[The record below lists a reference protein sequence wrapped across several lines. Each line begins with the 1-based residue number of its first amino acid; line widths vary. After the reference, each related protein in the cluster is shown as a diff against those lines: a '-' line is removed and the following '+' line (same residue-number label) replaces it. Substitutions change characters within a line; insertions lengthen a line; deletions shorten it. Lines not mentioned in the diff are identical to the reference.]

1 MSLCF
6 GGGFEIC
13 CLVAVAWFSILS
25 FKMSLTVSHGA
36 PHAPPPFYVPTL
48 PASTHSRHSS
58 AHSSALCPSAI
69 ADSCTADERL
79 KRKLLEVACKC
90 ASDQN
95 SRIAHKW
102 LQFTHELASQYGE
115 DVVVALSE
123 LIPVCLKSLGSAS
136 SSVRKASV
144 QVRCQ
149 HTAREQSNGRHA
161 KPIIG
166 ALNLFA
172 GSARLRAKKGE
183 SEKMLTD
190 PEHLCRCC
198 VRARRCARVTPR

>member
-1 MSLCF
+1 MLVVLVHALCLYTFVLIHGPMFWWWIRDLLLGRCVLVLYSL
-6 GGGFEIC
+6 IQDV
-13 CLVAVAWFSILS
+13 LD
-25 FKMSLTVSHGA
+25 SLTCSSTC
-36 PHAPPPFYVPTL
+36 PPPPSVPTL
-48 PASTHSRHSS
+48 PASTHSRHTS

-79 KRKLLEVACKC
+79 KRQLLEVACKC

-161 KPIIG
+161 QPIIG
-166 ALNLFA
+166 VLNLFA
-172 GSARLRAKKGE
+172 GSARMRAKN
-183 SEKMLTD
+183 
-190 PEHLCRCC
+190 RR
-198 VRARRCARVTPR
+198 VREDAH